1 MTNTF
6 RSFGDLGDLVAYGP
20 LMIATGGGSL
30 LVVDNPMCKPITPL
44 KRLNAIKPLMESQW
58 YVDRMDVWSGEEI
71 TYDAATFR
79 NGGIPYGKSLAE
91 LHAEW
96 VNVKISLDP
105 WLIIEPNNQYKGKIV
120 INRSARHW
128 NPLFPWRDVLQHF
141 KGDDLVFIGL
151 PDEHI
156 MLQNE
161 YGVKLPRIPT
171 DDLLQCAQIIAA
183 SKLFIGNQSSC
194 ANLALGM
201 GHPML
206 LETSIT
212 SLDCVLPRDNV
223 HYCVDGE
230 IKDLKVK
237 GYTSLSTPCNI
248 PDKELDL
255 TISPPG
261 QTWIMEAQ
269 DGTQFQ
275 DFSAHA
281 LLRIVAQYE
290 REKGLALSTVRDLTN
305 QTAKRHPTFGG
316 STYNNRL
323 RDQTEAAKAII
334 KKVSGK

>member
-1 MTNTF
+1 MNNISSWGDCGDICCLMTLA
-6 RSFGDLGDLVAYGP
+6 RSLGKASILV
-20 LMIATGGGSL
+20 S
-30 LVVDNPMCKPITPL
+30 DNPMCKPITRPD
-44 KRLNAIKPLMESQW
+44 RFNAIKPLVESQS
-58 YVDRMDVWSGEEI
+58 YIERFDIWSGEKI
-71 TYDAATFR
+71 THDAATFR
-79 NGGIPYGKSLAE
+79 SGGIEYGQSLAQ
-91 LHAEW
+91 LHANW
-96 VNVKISLDP
+96 VGIEISLDP
-105 WLIIEPNNQYKGKIV
+105 WLTIEPNNQYKGKIV

-237 GYTSLSTPCNI
+237 GYASLSTPCNI

-334 KKVSGK
+334 KKVTGK